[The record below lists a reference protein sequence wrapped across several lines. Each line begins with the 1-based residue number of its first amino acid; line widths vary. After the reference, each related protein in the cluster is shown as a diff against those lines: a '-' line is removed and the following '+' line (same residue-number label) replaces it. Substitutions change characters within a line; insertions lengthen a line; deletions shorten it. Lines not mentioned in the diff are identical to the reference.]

1 MLARLGTAAARQQ
14 RDREECT
21 CSLALDERPRLCTDM
36 SATRTHVDGKLTSTS
51 TGVRCWDAEQETSLS
66 KIAKR
71 ITLPLHAPAGASRQQ
86 AKSNAIH
93 DLIAGGV
100 AGSAGVVIGHPMDS
114 IKVKLQMASG
124 TSGALQLTGL
134 MRGIAA
140 PFAMAAFVNASVFL
154 TFGEATRFWDNYLQA
169 GDERTKGE
177 MPTSSC
183 RENSVNKNFVCGAV
197 TGVISSLI
205 LAPTEHIKCR
215 MQAGRE
221 AYANSLDAGRRIWE
235 TRGICGLYRGL
246 TATCLRQAP
255 GFAVYFSC
263 YDDIKHRLQRSL
275 GESWAAPILAGGT
288 AGSLSWAVV
297 YPIDLIK
304 SRIQVLPLDASKL
317 ERSMWNI
324 ARDIYQK
331 GGWRSLYRGLGIT
344 VLRAF
349 PVNGI
354 IFPTYE
360 LTLGLLKNSASI

>member
-1 MLARLGTAAARQQ
+1 M
-14 RDREECT
+14 
-21 CSLALDERPRLCTDM
+21 
-36 SATRTHVDGKLTSTS
+36 DGKYH
-51 TGVRCWDAEQETSLS
+51 VRCWDEQETSPS
-66 KIAKR
+66 NIAR
-71 ITLPLHAPAGASRQQ
+71 RVTLPLHAPAGESRRQ

-100 AGSAGVVIGHPMDS
+100 AGSAGIVIGHPMDS
-114 IKVKLQMASG
+114 IKVRLQMASG
-124 TSGALQLTGL
+124 TSSSAAGAFQLTGL

-140 PFAMAAFVNASVFL
+140 PFAMAAFVNASIFT
-154 TFGEATRFWDNYLQA
+154 TFGEASRFWDNYLQA
-169 GDERTKGE
+169 VEVKTKGE
-177 MPTSSC
+177 VASC
-183 RENSVNKNFVCGAV
+183 RKNSIEKNFVCGAA
-197 TGVISSLI
+197 TGVISSFL

-221 AYANSLDAGRRIWE
+221 VYTNSLDVGRRIWE
-235 TRGICGLYRGL
+235 MRGISGLYRGL

-263 YDDIKHRLQRSL
+263 YDDIKHRLQKSL

-297 YPIDLIK
+297 YPMDLIK
-304 SRIQVLPLDASKL
+304 SRIQVLSLDTPKS

-324 ARDIYQK
+324 ARGIYQK

-349 PVNGI
+349 PVNAV

-360 LTLGLLKNSASI
+360 LTLAFLNNAT

>member
-1 MLARLGTAAARQQ
+1 
-14 RDREECT
+14 
-21 CSLALDERPRLCTDM
+21 M
-36 SATRTHVDGKLTSTS
+36 SASRTHVDGKYHVKQLSSTS
-51 TGVRCWDAEQETSLS
+51 TGVLCWDEQETSPS
-66 KIAKR
+66 KIARR

-100 AGSAGVVIGHPMDS
+100 AGSAGIVIGHPMDS
-114 IKVKLQMASG
+114 IKVRLQMASG
-124 TSGALQLTGL
+124 TSSSAAGAFQLTGL

-140 PFAMAAFVNASVFL
+140 PFAMAAFVNASIFT
-154 TFGEATRFWDNYLQA
+154 TFGEASRFWDNNLQG
-169 GDERTKGE
+169 GDERSAGE
-177 MPTSSC
+177 ISSC
-183 RENSVNKNFVCGAV
+183 REDSINKNFVCGAV

-221 AYANSLDAGRRIWE
+221 TYANSLDAGRRIWE
-235 TRGICGLYRGL
+235 TRGVSGLYRGL
-246 TATCLRQAP
+246 MATWLRQAP
-255 GFAVYFSC
+255 GFGVYFSC
-263 YDDIKHRLQRSL
+263 YDGIKHRLQKSL

-304 SRIQVLPLDASKL
+304 SRIQVLPLDTPKL

-324 ARDIYQK
+324 ARGIYRQ

-349 PVNGI
+349 PVNAI

-360 LTLGLLKNSASI
+360 LTLAFLKNSKTI